1 MIVEVVELSLTR
13 WVRFGHVQLGQRE
26 RERGEKTFQPE
37 GITSKGLKHG
47 GIRKNADSL
56 AG

>member
-37 GITSKGLKHG
+37 GITSKGLRHG